1 MPLGFRLYRILTYS
15 LPPYVIWKIK
25 EAQTPVPEGHE

>member
-1 MPLGFRLYRILTYS
+1 MPLGFRFYRLFTYA

-25 EAQTPVPEGHE
+25 QAQTPVP